1 MWLIVSKPTQ
11 LLAATRLWRGAADA
25 AAGAAAKPWPELA
38 LYCFHLALGDAW
50 NNVFFGQQRIALG
63 CGVIT
68 AFLAALLGSAAAFA
82 RRDPTAG
89 LLMLPTCAWV
99 LVAAR
104 LNWAIYF
111 KNRGK

>member
-63 CGVIT
+63 CGVIS
-68 AFLAALLGSAAAFA
+68 AFFVALVASAAAFA
-82 RRDPTAG
+82 RLDPTAG

-99 LVAAR
+99 SVAAS

-111 KNRGK
+111 KNKRK